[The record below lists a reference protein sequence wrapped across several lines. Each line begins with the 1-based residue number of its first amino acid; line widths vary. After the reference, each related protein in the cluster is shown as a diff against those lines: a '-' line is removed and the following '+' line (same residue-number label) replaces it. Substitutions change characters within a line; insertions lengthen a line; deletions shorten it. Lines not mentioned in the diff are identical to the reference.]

1 MSPARAAA
9 FAALR
14 RLRASGSRLDESAAA
29 LPELSSLST
38 ADRGLANELVNGTVK
53 RRGTIDAVLGSY
65 TKAPLK
71 SADPDVRDALR
82 LAAFQLLFLDRVPAY
97 AVVDDSVTLA
107 TRTSRRA
114 GGFVNA
120 VLRRVAADGRAR
132 LSELAEGDA
141 SRDWSAALSYP
152 LWLVK
157 LLREE
162 LGDAP
167 ARRLLEAGE
176 RRARALPARQPAA
189 RRTAGGAG
197 RRCAVEGFTTPR
209 RRRPAGRAALRRPA
223 ARALRRLPRRARD
236 GAVARL
242 ADRRHRGRRR
252 RDGPGRGG
260 PRPLRRARR
269 QDQSAGG
276 PAARRRRSRPW
287 RWTRSAPK
295 TCARN
300 LARLGADDVEVVRA
314 DALDPHPEWEA
325 AFDAVLLDAPCSGL
339 GTLASRAD
347 LRWRRHLNDVPRLA
361 QLQARLLARAAA
373 TVKPGGA
380 LTYAVCTLTRAETLG
395 VVEPLLGRRRLDG
408 RRPRRGLAG
417 AGASGGRRLP
427 ARAAAGRRLQRL
439 LRRSP
444 ASRRSRGRPA
454 SRGPRGGVDYRCG
467 TTPRR
472 PRIGGDRWKTSCAA
486 STWRRRSCPPTSA
499 VWATTSRP
507 CSTPAPASSTSTS
520 WTVTSCPTSPSGRWW

>member
-1 MSPARAAA
+1 MTAAAEGAAGSSGVSPARAAA

-14 RLRASGSRLDESAAA
+14 RLRTSGSRLDESAAA

-71 SADPDVRDALR
+71 SAHPDVRDALR

-132 LSELAEGDA
+132 LSEIAEGDA

-167 ARRLLEAGE
+167 ARRLLEAANAAPE
-176 RRARALPARQPAA
+176 RCLRANRLRGGLPAA
-189 RRTAGGAG
+189 REALR
-197 RRCAVEGFTTPR
+197 VEGFTTRGVDGLPDALLYDGPPLER
-209 RRRPAGRAALRRPA
+209 SGAFRDGLVTAQSRGSQIAAIVAAGGVTGPDAAVLDLCAAPGAKTSQLAALLPGA
-223 ARALRRLPRRARD
+223 ALKAVEVDEERAEDLR
-236 GAVARL
+236 
-242 ADRRHRGRRR
+242 
-252 RDGPGRGG
+252 
-260 PRPLRRARR
+260 
-269 QDQSAGG
+269 
-276 PAARRRRSRPW
+276 
-287 RWTRSAPK
+287 
-295 TCARN
+295 RN
-300 LARLGADDVEVVRA
+300 LARLGADHVEVVRA

-395 VVEPLLGRRRLDG
+395 VVEPLLGGGGWTADDLG
-408 RRPRRGLAG
+408 AAWPGLAHPS
-417 AGASGGRRLP
+417 AGGFLLVLPPDGGSSGFFVARLR
-427 ARAAAGRRLQRL
+427 RAALAVDGH
-439 LRRSP
+439 P
-444 ASRRSRGRPA
+444 A
-454 SRGPRGGVDYRCG
+454 
-467 TTPRR
+467 
-472 PRIGGDRWKTSCAA
+472 
-486 STWRRRSCPPTSA
+486 
-499 VWATTSRP
+499 
-507 CSTPAPASSTSTS
+507 APAA
-520 WTVTSCPTSPSGRWW
+520 G

>member
-14 RLRASGSRLDESAAA
+14 RLRTSGSRLDESAAA

-71 SADPDVRDALR
+71 SAHPDVRDALR

-132 LSELAEGDA
+132 LGEIAEGDA

-167 ARRLLEAGE
+167 ARRLLEAANAAPE
-176 RRARALPARQPAA
+176 RCLRANRLRGGLPAA
-189 RRTAGGAG
+189 REALA
-197 RRCAVEGFTTPR
+197 AEGFTSRGVEGLPDALLYDGPPLERSGAFRDGLVTAQSR
-209 RRRPAGRAALRRPA
+209 GSQIAGIVAAGGVTGPDAAVLDLCAAPGAKTSQLAALLPGA
-223 ARALRRLPRRARD
+223 ALTAVEVDEERADDLR
-236 GAVARL
+236 
-242 ADRRHRGRRR
+242 
-252 RDGPGRGG
+252 
-260 PRPLRRARR
+260 
-269 QDQSAGG
+269 
-276 PAARRRRSRPW
+276 
-287 RWTRSAPK
+287 
-295 TCARN
+295 RN
-300 LARLGADDVEVVRA
+300 LARLGADRVGSRPRRRSGCASGVGGRVRRRAARRAVQRPRHARVARRPALEAAPERRAAPGAAAGAAARARRGHRQARRRAHVRGLHA
-314 DALDPHPEWEA
+314 DARR
-325 AFDAVLLDAPCSGL
+325 DA
-339 GTLASRAD
+339 
-347 LRWRRHLNDVPRLA
+347 RRR
-361 QLQARLLARAAA
+361 RAAA
-373 TVKPGGA
+373 
-380 LTYAVCTLTRAETLG
+380 R
-395 VVEPLLGRRRLDG
+395 RRRLDG
-408 RRPRRGLAG
+408 RRSRRGLAG
-417 AGASGGRRLP
+417 AGASVGRRLP

-439 LRRSP
+439 LRRPP

-454 SRGPRGGVDYRCG
+454 SRGP
-467 TTPRR
+467 
-472 PRIGGDRWKTSCAA
+472 
-486 STWRRRSCPPTSA
+486 SA
-499 VWATTSRP
+499 
-507 CSTPAPASSTSTS
+507 
-520 WTVTSCPTSPSGRWW
+520 G